1 MKKTLR
7 GALLGAALAVA
18 LTACSAGGAG
28 GGSTSA
34 AGGDPKYGGTITTA
48 AASDPETFDPAVCT
62 GATCWNMMRMMF
74 DRLYDYDRDTSEL
87 KLQAAESFP
96 EVSDDGLTYTMKL
109 KQGLTFSNG
118 DPLTAKDVAYSYAR
132 VLDPATKAGLAEF
145 WRGIAGAE
153 EYAANPTGLP
163 SGIEVVDD
171 QTLKITLATP
181 NSSFKYIL
189 AMPAGS
195 IIPEGSGG
203 TVATEPVG
211 SGPFTL
217 DTFSAGKE
225 ITLDRNPDYWDSP
238 RPYADHIRM
247 ILGVDPDNQVLMLQ
261 KGDIDLMGS
270 PIPPAKFIQVT
281 SDPKLKDQLVEIEK
295 PSTYYL
301 TMNVNTPPFDNP
313 KVREAVSLAF
323 DRKALLKLV
332 NGQGTA
338 ATEFI
343 PPKVLGYTGDE
354 MTHEQDVAKA
364 KKLLAGAGFADG
376 ISTDMYAWNV
386 PPFSALAPQMQQ
398 DLKAIGI
405 DVNLQTLA
413 PNTFSELAGA
423 GKAPLAL
430 TFWVAD
436 YPEGSD
442 FLQALMSCASAVPQG
457 HNYAYYCNP
466 EMDELV
472 AQALAETDPD
482 AATAKYEEASKL
494 MLADNPIVPL
504 YFGTKTELH
513 STGIEGYFPQPIW
526 GWDMAEYWKSDGTA
540 KR

>member
-109 KQGLTFSNG
+109 KEGLTFSNG

-145 WRGIAGAE
+145 WRGIAGAD

-171 QTLKITLATP
+171 QTLKITLTTP

-195 IIPEGSGG
+195 IIPEGSGDS
-203 TVATEPVG
+203 VATEPVG

-225 ITLDRNPDYWDSP
+225 ITLDRNEGYWDSP
-238 RPYADHIRM
+238 RPYVDHIRM

-281 SDPKLKDQLVEIEK
+281 SDAKLKDQLVEIEK

-354 MTHEQDVAKA
+354 MTKEQNVEQA
-364 KKLLAGAGFADG
+364 KKLLTEAGYPDG
-376 ISTDMYAWNV
+376 ITTDMYSWNI